1 MDYLTLLKNFEAIN
15 LNDLDSVQL
24 LNRHD
29 TKFIFN
35 VAQLSTLLTN
45 LIPSYK
51 ILKINEDLIF
61 EYDNDYFDTSDFLF
75 YTQHHNENR
84 NRYKIR
90 YRNYKSTNTYFF
102 EIKTKNNKNRTIKK
116 RIKSEKVSNTFNK
129 DERELIKSVAKVN
142 PSSLLKSINIKF
154 SRITLVD
161 KYFTE
166 RLTIDTNLNVL
177 NDKNKKIFNKLVI
190 AEIKQSKFNPKSYF
204 IKCLKSQSITKMKF
218 SKYCMGLIHLNP
230 ELKVNRFKPKLKIL
244 NKIIS
249 QEN

>member
-1 MDYLTLLKNFEAIN
+1 MDYLTLLKKFEAVS
-15 LNDLDSVQL
+15 LKDLDSVQL

-29 TKFIFN
+29 TKFVFN
-35 VAQLSTLLTN
+35 VENLTTILTN
-45 LIPSYK
+45 LLPSYK

-61 EYDNDYFDTSDFLF
+61 DYNNDYFDTSDFIF

-84 NRYKIR
+84 NRFKIR
-90 YRNYKSTNTYFF
+90 YRNYKSTNTTFF
-102 EIKTKNNKNRTIKK
+102 EIKTKNNKNRTVKQ
-116 RIKSEKVSNTFNK
+116 RIKSEKISNTFNK
-129 DERELIKSVAKVN
+129 DEEELINSVTGVN

-161 KYFTE
+161 NNFTE
-166 RLTIDTNLNVL
+166 RLTIDTNVNVL
-177 NDKNKKIFNKLVI
+177 NNKNKKIFNKLII

-204 IKCLKSQSITKMKF
+204 IKCLKSQSITRMKF